1 MRRHLV
7 SAHKTHKPLAYSL
20 PRRRWAVNVR
30 IREINK
36 LLGFRLDTR
45 RIQSMLIREAEAS
58 VRCVEF
64 LDEID
69 EDAILSLAVVKIQ
82 SYWRRHAAFKR
93 YDRLRLQLLQTP
105 PNPNMEHPSCL
116 LSRSG
121 HEANEDEYIGACN
134 YCGGPTPYC
143 RHCGDVF
150 CVWCSSFAEAS

>member
-121 HEANEDEYIGACN
+121 H
-134 YCGGPTPYC
+134 
-143 RHCGDVF
+143 
-150 CVWCSSFAEAS
+150 